1 MDLGCFFAPEA
12 EGVEELNPGFQ
23 PISADLVRGAS
34 MGEWF
39 LSRRD
44 STIVARH
51 EVPGKAVPR
60 KNRPVGYGMIGRS
73 ESQR

>member
-12 EGVEELNPGFQ
+12 EGVEELSPVFQ

-44 STIVARH
+44 GVIVAWH
-51 EVPGKAVPR
+51 EVPGTAPPKRAVP
-60 KNRPVGYGMIGRS
+60 
-73 ESQR
+73 

>member
-1 MDLGCFFAPEA
+1 MSYCPEA

-23 PISADLVRGAS
+23 PISADIMRGAS

-44 STIVARH
+44 SPIVARH
-51 EVPGKAVPR
+51 EYLFSVLRPEVAKKA
-60 KNRPVGYGMIGRS
+60 
-73 ESQR
+73 

>member
-1 MDLGCFFAPEA
+1 
-12 EGVEELNPGFQ
+12 
-23 PISADLVRGAS
+23 

-51 EVPGKAVPR
+51 EVPGIMRKIPR
-60 KNRPVGYGMIGRS
+60 RS
-73 ESQR
+73 GTIEPDLSLDQTQILRT